1 MLANEVT
8 GLIDTSCEIV
18 ACLKV
23 KLLEAAA
30 IIKAANLGSCASTPT
45 EMSSPGALN
54 ETFQAQIAKEIA
66 NLKIGIETKSTSKSI
81 NDFGFSDSHSQ
92 FPREHQRIY

>member
-30 IIKAANLGSCASTPT
+30 IIKATNPDSGTLSPR
-45 EMSSPGALN
+45 EPSSPDVFS
-54 ETFQAQIAKEIA
+54 EHFQATIAKQIA
-66 NLKIGIETKSTSKSI
+66 NLKVGAESRPLKV
-81 NDFGFSDSHSQ
+81 
-92 FPREHQRIY
+92 